1 MHAVRASISVVSTT
15 NDPSTD
21 VDDICSI
28 PNPNSLHPKTA
39 VIWRQNHITFTALIL
54 LIGDLL
60 DISRSQRLF
69 RAGYFHF
76 ELVTLCPTWMLL
88 ALELISSM
96 DAGLF
101 VKIKDTISFKFKLGI
116 RGTWCWC
123 SVSIF
128 TFIFGNTIRGIE
140 TSCLMWVKSI
150 ESTHVWYTLSQHKS
164 GPNWVGFNKSR
175 ISKKLNWTSSGLKQ
189 VENMHRMIG
198 TLPTDHPVALC
209 TA

>member
-1 MHAVRASISVVSTT
+1 MHSVRASISVVSTT

-60 DISRSQRLF
+60 DISRSQCLF
-69 RAGYFHF
+69 HAGYFHF

-96 DAGLF
+96 DAVLF

-116 RGTWCWC
+116 RGT
-123 SVSIF
+123 
-128 TFIFGNTIRGIE
+128 
-140 TSCLMWVKSI
+140 
-150 ESTHVWYTLSQHKS
+150 
-164 GPNWVGFNKSR
+164 
-175 ISKKLNWTSSGLKQ
+175 
-189 VENMHRMIG
+189 
-198 TLPTDHPVALC
+198 
-209 TA
+209 

>member
-96 DAGLF
+96 DVRIFL
-101 VKIKDTISFKFKLGI
+101 KNKDIIGFKCKLDVQ
-116 RGTWCWC
+116 RH
-123 SVSIF
+123 
-128 TFIFGNTIRGIE
+128 
-140 TSCLMWVKSI
+140 LM
-150 ESTHVWYTLSQHKS
+150 
-164 GPNWVGFNKSR
+164 
-175 ISKKLNWTSSGLKQ
+175 
-189 VENMHRMIG
+189 
-198 TLPTDHPVALC
+198 
-209 TA
+209 